1 MFTQWSDLMS
11 SDHNSAMTKKLQL
24 ARVDL
29 KLDDRCGQ
37 YILSIFMGSNPWL
50 LKPTINIENLWLFSI
65 TLHSA
70 RILKPCIK

>member
-29 KLDDRCGQ
+29 KLDDKCGQ

-50 LKPTINIENLWLFSI
+50 LKPTINIEHLWLFSI